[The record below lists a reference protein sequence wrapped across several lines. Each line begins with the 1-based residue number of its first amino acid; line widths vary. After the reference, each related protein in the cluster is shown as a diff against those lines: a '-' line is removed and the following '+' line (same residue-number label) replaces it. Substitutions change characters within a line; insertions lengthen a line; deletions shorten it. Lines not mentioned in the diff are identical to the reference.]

1 MYEARVAEVW
11 PENMR
16 WRDVD
21 PARHPF
27 PWDDAEQARV
37 KAMITARRA
46 GGPGTVVPGTR
57 AQQPDDI
64 LWVCELFAE
73 RYGPWT
79 AGWEWSV
86 EDSGPVDH
94 PWPDTTSDAPELLG
108 DWAVG
113 CLLRW
118 RAWLEDRAEDFV
130 RLAPPHG
137 SGRDDR
143 RGHIERAVARLVTA
157 VVERTGCEEVW
168 ITLLVTTLRWYFEAC
183 GFGPEEADAA
193 AETAMSGRFE
203 SWVRPDEQV
212 VRDYAESLAT
222 EVTGGGADS
231 ER

>member
-1 MYEARVAEVW
+1 MYEAQVSEVW

-16 WRDVD
+16 WPDVD

-37 KAMITARRA
+37 KAMIAARSA
-46 GGPGTVVPGTR
+46 GGPGTVVAGTR
-57 AQQPDDI
+57 AKHPDEI

-86 EDSGPVDH
+86 ADSGPVED
-94 PWPDTTSDAPELLG
+94 PAPTSQPPHLLG

-118 RAWLEDRAEDFV
+118 RAWIEDRAADFA
-130 RLAPPHG
+130 RLAPPPG
-137 SGRDDR
+137 CDQDVRRDR
-143 RGHIERAVARLVTA
+143 IERGVARMVTA
-157 VVERTGCEEVW
+157 VVERTQCGEAW
-168 ITLLVTTLRWYFEAC
+168 LGLLITTLRWYFEAC
-183 GFGPEEADAA
+183 GLGRQEADTAA
-193 AETAMSGRFE
+193 DTAMSGRFG
-203 SWVRPDEQV
+203 SWVRPGEQV
-212 VRDYAESLAT
+212 VRDYAESLAA
-222 EVTGGGADS
+222 EVTGGAADR